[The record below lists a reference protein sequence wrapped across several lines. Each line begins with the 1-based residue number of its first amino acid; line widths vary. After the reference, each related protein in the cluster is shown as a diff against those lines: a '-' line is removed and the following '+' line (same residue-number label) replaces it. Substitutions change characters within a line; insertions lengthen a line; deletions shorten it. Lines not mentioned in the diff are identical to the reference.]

1 MNFPPSR
8 STSLSVDPQ
17 PTSRPSVGSRL
28 SSAVSIAERGETQ
41 DGGGIA
47 AQHQIDEEIA
57 KIQRYEDFTT
67 IDWVQDAAREQ
78 LRRKARRKRQAG
90 LYGGGHSGWRL
101 KIREAYDAAQGWIVV
116 TIIGATIGLNAAFLN
131 IITEWLADIK
141 LGYCSSKFYLNEDF
155 CCWGEEDGCSDWHQ
169 WTIFEPFNYIVY
181 IIFATLFALTAASL
195 VKSYAPY
202 AAGSGISEIKCII
215 AGFVMKGFL
224 GFWTLVIKSLALP
237 LAIGSGLSVGKEGP
251 SVHYAVCTGNVIS
264 RLFNKYRRNASK
276 TREVLSACAA
286 AGVAV
291 AFGSPI
297 GGVLFSLE
305 EMSSYFPLKTLWRSY
320 FCALVATAVLA
331 AMNPFRTGQL
341 VMFQVKYDR
350 SWHFFEVVFYI
361 IIGVFGGLYGA
372 FVMKWNLKVQA
383 FRKKYLAGYAVLEA
397 TMLALAT
404 AIVCYPNA
412 FLRME
417 MTESM
422 KVLFRECEGAED
434 YHGLCDPQHR
444 FWNVVSLILAT
455 VIRIFFVIISYGCK
469 VPAGIFVPSMAVGA
483 SFGRTVGIIVQAI
496 HEANPKSVFFSSCA
510 PDVPCIT
517 PGTYAFLGAA
527 AALSGIMH
535 LTVSVVVIMFELTG
549 ALTYILPTMIVVG
562 VTKAVSDLFGKGGIA
577 DRMIW
582 FSGMPFLDH
591 KEEHNF
597 GVSVSQAM
605 ISDVISIPATGMTL
619 KTVERLLLK
628 DNYQG
633 FPIVEDDTSRILIGY
648 IGRTE
653 LRYAVDRAKRE
664 RTLSPLSKCT
674 FSVPSAS
681 ASTTAAGF
689 GGTMHPLTPSSAF
702 PPSPSSPFP
711 PISTPAA
718 TSPLDYAT
726 STSTTI
732 DFAPYIDTTPVT
744 VHPRLPLETVMELFR
759 KIGPRVILIEHRGR
773 LAGLVTVKDCLKY
786 QFKAEA
792 SAEAEAA
799 EAAADHHQTG
809 SGHRDN
815 NHPSHRRFTSADLRR
830 RRQEEEEEGQERV
843 WGMIK
848 AAAGWVSDT
857 VGRVSGGR
865 VRLSDSWEGERE
877 REREREGVVGGV
889 GRPRG
894 LGGHGI
900 LDGTE
905 DVGDEDGGL
914 ELEDRR

>member
-1 MNFPPSR
+1 MNFQPR
-8 STSLSVDPQ
+8 STSLSVVPQ
-17 PTSRPSVGSRL
+17 PVRRPSVSSRL

-41 DGGGIA
+41 DGGGIV
-47 AQHQIDEEIA
+47 AQDQIEEEIA
-57 KIQRYEDFTT
+57 KIKRYE
-67 IDWVQDAAREQ
+67 DAAREQ

-90 LYGGGHSGWRL
+90 LYGAGRFDWRQR
-101 KIREAYDAAQGWIVV
+101 IREAYDAAQGWIVV
-116 TIIGATIGLNAAFLN
+116 TIIGAAIGLNAGLLN

-141 LGYCSSKFYLNEDF
+141 LGYCSTKFYLNEDF
-155 CCWGEEDGCSDWHQ
+155 CCWGEENGKD
-169 WTIFEPFNYIVY
+169 
-181 IIFATLFALTAASL
+181 AALFALTAAVL

-237 LAIGSGLSVGKEGP
+237 LSIGSGLSVGKEGP

-264 RLFNKYRRNASK
+264 RLFAKYRRNASK

-350 SWHFFEVVFYI
+350 TWHFFEVLFYI

-372 FVMKWNLKVQA
+372 FVMKWNLRAQA
-383 FRKKYLAGYAVLEA
+383 FRKKYLANYAILEA
-397 TMLALAT
+397 TLLAVGT

-412 FLRME
+412 FLRIE

-434 YHGLCDPQHR
+434 YHGLCDPKHR
-444 FWNVVSLILAT
+444 FGNVVSLILAT

-496 HEANPKSVFFSSCA
+496 HEANPKSVFFSACE

-535 LTVSVVVIMFELTG
+535 ITVSVVVIMFELTG

-562 VTKAVSDLFGKGGIA
+562 VTKAVSELCGKGGIA

-582 FSGMPFLDH
+582 FSGFPYLDH

-597 GVSVSQAM
+597 GVPVSQAM
-605 ISDVISIPATGMTL
+605 IADVVSIPSTGMTL
-619 KTVERLLLK
+619 KAVERLLTK

-633 FPIVEDDTSRILIGY
+633 FPIVEDDTSRLLLGY

-664 RTLSPLSKCT
+664 RTLSPLAKCS
-674 FSVPSAS
+674 FAVS
-681 ASTTAAGF
+681 STT
-689 GGTMHPLTPSSAF
+689 TTTTITTPNPLIT
-702 PPSPSSPFP
+702 PSPSSP
-711 PISTPAA
+711 SA
-718 TSPLDYAT
+718 PLDYAT

-732 DFAPYIDTTPVT
+732 DFTPYIDTTPLT
-744 VHPRLPLETVMELFR
+744 AHPRLPLETVMELFR

-773 LAGLVTVKDCLKY
+773 LTGLVTVKDCLKY

-792 SAEAEAA
+792 AEHLHA
-799 EAAADHHQTG
+799 
-809 SGHRDN
+809 
-815 NHPSHRRFTSADLRR
+815 HPRENDLRR
-830 RRQEEEEEGQERV
+830 LEEEGQERV
-843 WGMIK
+843 WALIR

-857 VGRVSGGR
+857 VGKVSGGR
-865 VRLSDSWEGERE
+865 VRLRDSWEGERE
-877 REREREGVVGGV
+877 RERGVDGDGRGG
-889 GRPRG
+889 GRGRNGNGHG
-894 LGGHGI
+894 LGI

-905 DVGDEDGGL
+905 ELGDEDGGL
-914 ELEDRR
+914 ELEDR